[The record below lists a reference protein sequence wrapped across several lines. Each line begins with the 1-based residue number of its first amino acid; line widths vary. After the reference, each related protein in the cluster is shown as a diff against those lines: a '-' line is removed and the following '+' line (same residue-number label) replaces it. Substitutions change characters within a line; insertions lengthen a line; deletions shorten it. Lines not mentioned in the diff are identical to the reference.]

1 MWDNAKA
8 IPHLGLFSFAHY
20 SLVKTLKHSKKG
32 CKCSSFMSGTGIRQ
46 VTPQRREVHYPAV
59 LLSAIQEAEDLQ
71 VTWEAPPFPFRLVMT
86 AGISM
91 SSFSL
96 NSFYSS

>member
-71 VTWEAPPFPFRLVMT
+71 VTWEAPPFPLD
-86 AGISM
+86 
-91 SSFSL
+91 L
-96 NSFYSS
+96 